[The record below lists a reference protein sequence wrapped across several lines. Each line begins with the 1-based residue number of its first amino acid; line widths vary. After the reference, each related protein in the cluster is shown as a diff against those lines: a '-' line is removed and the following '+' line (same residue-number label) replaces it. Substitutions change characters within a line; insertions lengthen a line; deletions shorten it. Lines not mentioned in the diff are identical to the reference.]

1 MLDLAVS
8 NNLAQALQQLRYAKR
23 DRVDA
28 VCINQ
33 NDVAEKNQQVLRMT
47 DVYNLAYRVV
57 LWLGPASPSSTDVI
71 TTLKYVGA
79 QLEFLMHNLRVVSAH
94 ATEPEWYLAHSDLRF
109 SDQTWNN
116 ILAFLQRSRF
126 WRVWIVQEVQLA
138 NRRAIV
144 MCGAAEIPWSGL
156 RRALCCLWHKHKLP
170 SQEMHDTLAKLVSL
184 TIDQRELPLGSLL
197 IRNVDRDCTDKRD
210 KVYGLL
216 SLAHISFARA
226 IVPNY
231 SLSLTDVY
239 KDVSLA
245 YVNHDMRLEPMRYCE
260 AGTRRIGGCPSWVP
274 DWSSVVDQRFLAG
287 QVSCGVSRA
296 HTKYISPDKL
306 RVTGVLC
313 GTVASM
319 GALAP
324 LKGSDDIANIIR
336 EWEPGSLRTE
346 DYAHGG
352 TLFDAFATLI
362 CRNNLASR
370 LPD

>member
-1 MLDLAVS
+1 
-8 NNLAQALQQLRYAKR
+8 
-23 DRVDA
+23 
-28 VCINQ
+28 
-33 NDVAEKNQQVLRMT
+33 
-47 DVYNLAYRVV
+47 
-57 LWLGPASPSSTDVI
+57 
-71 TTLKYVGA
+71 
-79 QLEFLMHNLRVVSAH
+79 
-94 ATEPEWYLAHSDLRF
+94 
-109 SDQTWNN
+109 
-116 ILAFLQRSRF
+116 
-126 WRVWIVQEVQLA
+126 
-138 NRRAIV
+138 
-144 MCGAAEIPWSGL
+144 
-156 RRALCCLWHKHKLP
+156 
-170 SQEMHDTLAKLVSL
+170 
-184 TIDQRELPLGSLL
+184 
-197 IRNVDRDCTDKRD
+197 
-210 KVYGLL
+210 
-216 SLAHISFARA
+216 
-226 IVPNY
+226 
-231 SLSLTDVY
+231 
-239 KDVSLA
+239 
-245 YVNHDMRLEPMRYCE
+245 MRLEPMRYCE

-370 LPD
+370 LPDYEYPTLESWKQTYVKYISDTPDATGLDQLGRADIFRCLTACAERRLMVTDQGYLGLGPPEAQPGKQ